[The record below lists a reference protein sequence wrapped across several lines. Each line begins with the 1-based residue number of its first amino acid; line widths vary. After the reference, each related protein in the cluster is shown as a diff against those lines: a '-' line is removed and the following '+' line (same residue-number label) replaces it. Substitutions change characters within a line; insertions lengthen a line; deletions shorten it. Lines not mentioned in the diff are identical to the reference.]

1 MIMGSK
7 EDSQLNS
14 KKMILAIGMIAV
26 MFSVAAFVPLTQDDA
41 AAPKE
46 LTSSPF
52 VLSVDDEEHEVVE
65 IPSEI
70 TTDFTIKAGQCGDLD
85 KDVTISPGKHIIVQ
99 AGGELC
105 IDIFKSY
112 TLVGAADSGIKF
124 EAGSALCIHAMDVEI
139 GDMPAYEDVDLDIN
153 GQIKQTASYDIPNL
167 KASTATEIKDGTV
180 ISADGVP
187 FTFKGAAKFSME
199 ATVFGSHEV
208 IGKLMDI
215 IENEK
220 YDELVDFLK
229 TADIRAA
236 ASVSV
241 ETGQIVA
248 TNKDGKEY
256 KFDKISVEES
266 FEIASPANLKQDYLQ
281 IKVTD
286 KTDIS
291 MSGAGA
297 NITIKDDSNI
307 TLKLDDFTTQ
317 ALEALFF
324 ELDGKFN
331 FSIEAKDI
339 DTGDDLK
346 IGDMKLSLNGSFGD
360 VWKYSESLKID
371 NFEVPVETEQQKGK
385 LKIEGFEVSTES
397 SVDFKSLPELFTY
410 ENMEKVYKYIF
421 GGYDPEKADA
431 YIEAVIVDLFDVYFK
446 DETVK
451 TALMM
456 ALSMVPEEERNYLGM
471 VCGFFATQSA
481 KQFPAIY
488 QDVYNGMSGDKK
500 ELSEYLEL
508 CGKEVILQTFG
519 VKDFEMPTFTYTA
532 NLDLEGI
539 FYESVNG
546 TADIEN
552 ISYDLEVKE
561 DHGLEISAALDFG
574 NADARFATLIGGEVD
589 EVKIPAI
596 KGSATFKGDS
606 ASVAGE
612 VNGDLLIDVGDY
624 YYSLEGLKV
633 SENASLTINEATSK
647 HTVEISKLN
656 GRIHDDETDKE
667 RIITGNGIK
676 FEGEGKLAIPD
687 VTAQDILALYYAL
700 SEIQPPEDMDDPFDV
715 LAFLDTVEDTICSTL
730 HVKADTITMLQ
741 TEKLDVDFIAY
752 THIGSLSQ
760 GTRYI
765 QYNDVS
771 IDGAFGID
779 KGVEKCELTAD
790 ISGNHSVIRPGHGHA
805 SEADAKFT
813 MKLVNN
819 NEIDVELTGD
829 FMLQRLHRSTPVYE
843 FEMTDADVTAKIVK
857 TDDGMDILP
866 GKTTGKYTV
875 VEHGVKIE
883 FSEVKYTP
891 ETDVLYADSAKVS
904 GYNNGTGIGNS
915 YYPIKS
921 IDGTIKAVKVDL
933 KEFVPK
939 FSIDSADLTFV
950 GYNGATLKYT
960 AEVDRG
966 VTLNETYVI
975 TDGIFDYDAMA
986 DFAIIDRLID
996 PDGIDLYQVEVKG
1009 EGGHLITSELEIED
1023 NKFFTGIVYVTD
1035 RYVNGD
1041 VELSIDFEGALF
1053 GVMHNTGALK
1063 DVYLIRPMPGYTL
1076 DPSSYDGFTVD
1087 ATGIITIDEGAYVL
1101 SATSIG
1107 EKYTLTLDGE
1117 KHEVQY
1123 GKEFTHEFRGEPAVV
1138 VLGPND
1144 RAYGEIKDGRWYF
1157 TYNILGDATFT
1168 AVYGQKVQVKLND
1181 VTEATTDGFIFDVPD
1196 EEFDSIAIKAPCG
1209 ATIAYSAID
1218 IAGKD
1223 DVYGCIYEADK
1234 IKGNKTYQIDSSAV
1248 SMVTI
1253 PVSTKDAKLFHMV
1266 DGEATQMDAVVFEGD
1281 DGKYYAAAYL
1291 SGYSLYYVEEGSS
1304 SNGGDNTML
1313 YVAIAVIAVIV
1324 LVAVAFAVKKRNG
1337 GESA

>member
-1 MIMGSK
+1 
-7 EDSQLNS
+7 
-14 KKMILAIGMIAV
+14 MILAIGMIAV
-26 MFSVAAFVPLTQDDA
+26 MFAVAAVVPLTQDDA

-70 TTDFTIKAGQCGDLD
+70 TTDFTIEAGQCGDLN
-85 KDVTISPGKHIIVQ
+85 KEVTISPGKHIIVKE
-99 AGGELC
+99 GGELC
-105 IDIFKSY
+105 IDIFKSF
-112 TLVGAADSGIKF
+112 TLNGGAGSGIIF
-124 EAGSALCIHAMDVEI
+124 EEGSALCIHAMDVEI
-139 GDMPAYEDVDLDIN
+139 GDIPAYEDVDLDIN

-180 ISADGVP
+180 ISSEGVD

-215 IENEK
+215 LENEK

-248 TNKDGKEY
+248 TNKDYPGEEY
-256 KFDKISVEES
+256 KFDKISVAES
-266 FEIASPANLKQDYLQ
+266 FEIASPANIKQDYVQ

-297 NITIKDDSNI
+297 NVTIKDDSNI
-307 TLKLDDFTTQ
+307 TLMIDDFTTKE
-317 ALEALFF
+317 LEEFF
-324 ELDGKFN
+324 FNIDGKFD
-331 FSIEAKDI
+331 FSVEAKDI
-339 DTGDDLK
+339 DSGDDVK

-371 NFEVPVETEQQKGK
+371 NFEAPIETEEQKGK

-397 SVDFKSLPELFTY
+397 SIDFKSLPELFTY
-410 ENMEKVYKYIF
+410 ENIEKVVMYLIS
-421 GGYDPEKADA
+421 GYDPKNTDA

-446 DETVK
+446 DENVK
-451 TALMM
+451 AALMM
-456 ALSMVPEEERNYLGM
+456 ALSMIPEEERNYLGM
-471 VCGFFATQSA
+471 ACGFFATQ
-481 KQFPAIY
+481 KTVKFPAIY
-488 QDVYNGMSGDKK
+488 QDVYDKMPGDKK

-508 CGKEVILQTFG
+508 CGQELMLQTFG
-519 VKDFEMPTFTYTA
+519 IEDFEMPTFTYTA
-532 NLDLEGI
+532 DLDLEGV

-552 ISYDLEVKE
+552 VTFDFEVKE
-561 DHGLEISAALDFG
+561 DHGLEISAAFDFG
-574 NADARFATLIGGEVD
+574 NADARFATLIGGGYD

-606 ASVAGE
+606 ASVVGE

-624 YYSLEGLKV
+624 YYALDGLKV
-633 SENASLTINEATSK
+633 SEEASLTINEATSK
-647 HTVEISKLN
+647 HTVEISGLN

-667 RIITGNGIK
+667 RIITGNGI
-676 FEGEGKLAIPD
+676 EYDGEGKLAIPD
-687 VTAQDILALYYAL
+687 VTAQDILALWYAL

-715 LAFLDTVEDTICSTL
+715 LAFLDAVEETICSTL
-730 HVKADTITMLQ
+730 HVGPETITMLE
-741 TEKLDVDFIAY
+741 TEKFDVDFIDY

-765 QYNDVS
+765 QYSDVS

-779 KGVEKCELTAD
+779 KGVEKCDLTAD
-790 ISGNHSVIRPGHGHA
+790 ISGNHSVVRPGHGHA
-805 SEADAKFT
+805 SEADAKLT

-843 FEMTDADVTAKIVK
+843 FEMTDADVNAKIVK

-866 GKTTGKYTV
+866 GKTSGKYTV

-891 ETDVLYADSAKVS
+891 ETDVLYAESAKVS

-915 YYPIKS
+915 HYPIKS
-921 IDGTIKAVKVDL
+921 IDGTIKAIKVDM

-975 TDGIFDYDAMA
+975 TDGIFDYGAMA

-996 PDGIDLYQVEVKG
+996 PDGIDLYQAEVKG
-1009 EGGHLITSELEIED
+1009 EGGHLITSELEMED
-1023 NKFFTGIVYVTD
+1023 NKYFTGIVYVTD
-1035 RYVNGD
+1035 KYVNGD
-1041 VELSIDFEGALF
+1041 VELEISFDGALF
-1053 GVMHNTGALK
+1053 GVMHNDGALK

-1076 DPSSYDGFTVD
+1076 DPSSYDGFTANPLD
-1087 ATGIITIDEGAYVL
+1087 GIITIDEGADVL

-1107 EKYTLTLDGE
+1107 EKYTLTLDGAPF
-1117 KHEVQY
+1117 EVTY
-1123 GKEFTHEFRGEPAVV
+1123 GEPFTHEYRGENPAM

-1144 RAYGEIKDGRWYF
+1144 RAYGHIEAGRWYLDE
-1157 TYNILGDATFT
+1157 YHILGDATFT
-1168 AVYGQKVQVKLND
+1168 TVYGEEVQVKLND
-1181 VTEATTDGFIFDVPD
+1181 VTEVTTKGFTFNVPD
-1196 EEFDSIAIKAPCG
+1196 EEFDYIAINAPCG

-1223 DVYGCIYEADK
+1223 AVYGCIYEVDK

-1266 DGEATQMDAVVFEGD
+1266 GGEATQMDAIVYEGD
-1281 DGKYYAAAYL
+1281 DGKYYATAYL
-1291 SGYSLYYVEEGSS
+1291 SGYSLYYVEEGS

-1313 YVAIAVIAVIV
+1313 YVAIAVIAVVV